1 MRDGPTR
8 AFAILSMTLIGTF
21 LVAGCS
27 LLGKD
32 RAVFGST
39 KNDYLDAKEAP
50 ASLIVPEDLDAT
62 AVRDSWPIPGI
73 ALRPLQ

>member
-8 AFAILSMTLIGTF
+8 AIAILSMTLVGAF

-27 LLGKD
+27 LLGGD

-39 KNDYLDAKEAP
+39 KNDYLDAKQAP
-50 ASLIVPEDLDAT
+50 ASLIVPEDLDPS
-62 AVRDSWPIPGI
+62 AVRDSWPIPVI
-73 ALRPLQ
+73 EL